1 MPQLNPAPWFSI
13 LVFSWLVF
21 LLIIPSKVIKHTFPN
36 EPASHSTKP
45 PAPSPWNLP
54 WY

>member
-21 LLIIPSKVIKHTFPN
+21 LIIIPSKIINHTFNN
-36 EPASHSTKP
+36 EPLPMNTEKTKTD
-45 PAPSPWNLP
+45 PWNWP